1 MDANRKV
8 RKTGGEQANSEWEM
22 EVALVTSAGAPAP
35 NPKEVTSS
43 REPTPRG
50 DEIKETDTHTSGQVG
65 GGSVVR
71 NNHCYGHQ
79 NRTHYGTIEFQIWSQ
94 LAHVSKRR
102 LTSPNHKVRCDSCPF
117 CDILIQVPI
126 RLEKINR
133 TIVVGNTQKPPCC
146 SMW

>member
-1 MDANRKV
+1 MDATRKV
-8 RKTGGEQANSEWEM
+8 RKIGREQANSEWEM
-22 EVALVTSAGAPAP
+22 EVALVTSAGACAP
-35 NPKEVTSS
+35 NPKGVTSS

-79 NRTHYGTIEFQIWSQ
+79 NRTHYGTIELQIQS
-94 LAHVSKRR
+94 R
-102 LTSPNHKVRCDSCPF
+102 LTSPNHKVRGDSCPF

-126 RLEKINR
+126 RLENINW